1 MISGLDQTKP
11 SPRSRALG
19 RNPSPATVAEYNA
32 RVKSWEAARRR
43 ALWKTPRQVYTAR
56 YRAHLLLTELGDAI
70 TLTHARFG
78 LSGGVTG
85 LVTHVARDWLAGR
98 VTIGV
103 LA

>member
-1 MISGLDQTKP
+1 VTSSDATATSVYK
-11 SPRSRALG
+11 LG
-19 RNPSPATVAEYNA
+19 AQPEQVDTLLVVESDATT
-32 RVKSWEAARRR
+32 EAARRR
-43 ALWKTPRQVYTAR
+43 DLWKTPRQVYTAR

-85 LVTHVARDWLAGR
+85 LVTHIARDWLAGR